1 MYCPMEILEKV
12 ILVYFMVFCSLS
24 LKVAELWKQIVLSLK
39 TSATQQQQESNLNT
53 PPNKKY
59 QQQRVNWNN
68 DGCYFSCC
76 KTAQLAFILSFGA
89 FLMNHLQTL
98 DTMRLFR
105 YCKNAKSSITFISRA
120 FARSRSLLRR
130 VWSLIHDQLVIL
142 RTAFTFSGSLSID
155 PEVIVVGFAL
165 GLAWKMRSLAEVA
178 VTSSWSQSGGMWYKD
193 HLSPDR
199 LGP

>member
-1 MYCPMEILEKV
+1 M
-12 ILVYFMVFCSLS
+12 
-24 LKVAELWKQIVLSLK
+24 KVAEWWKQIVLSLK
-39 TSATQQQQESNLNT
+39 TSATQQQVTNLNT

-68 DGCYFSCC
+68 DGCDFSCC
-76 KTAQLAFILSFGA
+76 KTAQQAFILNFGA
-89 FLMNHLQTL
+89 FMISHLQTL

-178 VTSSWSQSGGMWYKD
+178 VTSSCPGFEPKLLTQLLDGA
-193 HLSPDR
+193 DR
-199 LGP
+199 YQF